1 LEPILVTASAAAS
14 WVLVIS
20 ALSHALSRN
29 LKGALRDQAV
39 VPAWLHA
46 PVATLTLVLEASL
59 GATALWSIWSSNSV
73 ILPVVLVL
81 EALLFTGYAAYLV
94 MLLPRGTSVPCGCST
109 TGIPAS
115 RLAVGR
121 NLTFALLAVVGAS
134 NPQPI
139 VGASSDGLAVGT
151 AAGFTFAVL
160 LWILPDAL
168 ATFEAEEA
176 DE

>member
-20 ALSHALSRN
+20 ALSHALFRN
-29 LKGALRDQAV
+29 LKRALRDQAV

-46 PVATLTLVLEASL
+46 PLATLTLVLEASI

-73 ILPVVLVL
+73 VLPVVLVL

-94 MLLPRGTSVPCGCST
+94 MLLPKGPSVPCGCST

-121 NLTFALLAVVGAS
+121 NLTLALLAVIGAS
-134 NPQPI
+134 NPHPI
-139 VGASSDGLAVGT
+139 VGASGDVLAVGS

-160 LWILPDAL
+160 LWIRPDAL